1 MEVKQIQIFDALN
14 LILLQGSDVI
24 WDSATRGWYYKKTLT
39 RYHYQSKFNTIQ
51 NMMED
56 IANQIALKS

>member
-24 WDSATRGWYYKKTLT
+24 WDSATRGWYYKKNFDEVSLP
-39 RYHYQSKFNTIQ
+39 
-51 NMMED
+51 E
-56 IANQIALKS
+56 